1 MQVVNWTLFRAVK
14 ANSNYE
20 VSIHGLVRNRK
31 TKRILKPFIIGAGYE
46 AVKLSNKGEVKIC
59 YVHQLVGEAFIDS
72 KGLREINHK
81 DEEKTNNEYSNLE
94 FCTHRYN
101 INYGTGQ
108 QRRRATR
115 ERKRRSAHEEVQPKQ
130 EQQRN

>member
-14 ANSNYE
+14 VNKNYE
-20 VSIHGLVRNRK
+20 VSIHGIVRNRK
-31 TKRILKPFIIGAGYE
+31 TKRILKPFVIGAGYE
-46 AVKLSNKGEVKIC
+46 AVKLSKNGEVKIC

-81 DEEKTNNEYSNLE
+81 DEEKTNNYFRNLE
-94 FCTHRYN
+94 YCTHRYN
-101 INYGTGQ
+101 INYGSGQ
-108 QRRRATR
+108 QRRKATR
-115 ERKRRSAHEEVQPKQ
+115 DRKRRSVYEVQPEQ